1 MTAPDQHH
9 LSQLTAALRN
19 GQLSAVQASTQCLQ
33 RIALHDGALHAFIA
47 VEREAALR
55 EAEQLDTAAQA
66 GQPMGPLHGVP
77 LAVKDL
83 FQRSGKTTSAGSTV
97 YPQPASVDATVI
109 TRLRNAGAVLLG
121 TLNLDEF
128 AAGGTGMNAHFGRCC
143 NPWDLQ
149 RITGGSSSGSAAAVA
164 AGLVPATLG
173 SDTGGSARVPAAYC
187 GVTAIKPSFGL
198 VSLDG
203 VFPRAPPF
211 DSISPMG
218 HSVEDCQT
226 VLAVIA
232 GGLTDAVPAL
242 PALDRALAQA
252 AKLQLGV
259 ALAQFA
265 DAADTAVMD
274 TLEIAVGVLGRATS
288 GHHKVQLPDLD
299 LMTSLHQTVV
309 KIEGA
314 RIHREVLRTQAGD
327 ISLAARGAI
336 ETGLFLDPSLAARAL
351 AVRSAILEHFLA
363 VAFAD
368 ADVLLLPVT
377 MSVAPRAQ
385 DVSQASASD
394 IVAFFA
400 QSGRACRFVNYLGLP
415 ALSLPCGFVDG
426 LPVGLQLVG
435 RPNREAELFAL
446 GRGYQQMTEFHLRQ
460 PAAWD

>member
-1 MTAPDQHH
+1 MTSPDQYH
-9 LSQLTAALRN
+9 LSGLTVALRN
-19 GQLSAVQASTQCLQ
+19 GQLSAVQASTQCLE

-47 VEREAALR
+47 VERQAALR
-55 EAEQLDTAAQA
+55 RAEQLDAAAEA

-77 LAVKDL
+77 LAVKDF
-83 FQRSGKTTSAGSTV
+83 FQRSGKTTTAGSIV
-97 YPQPASVDATVI
+97 YPQPAIADAIVI
-109 TRLRNAGAVLLG
+109 TRLRRAGAVVLG

-143 NPWDLQ
+143 NPWDLD
-149 RITGGSSSGSAAAVA
+149 RITGGSSSGSAVAVA
-164 AGLVPATLG
+164 AGLVPVTLG

-226 VLAVIA
+226 LLAVIA
-232 GGLTDAVPAL
+232 GGPATQPVL
-242 PALDRALAQA
+242 PALDNALARAGTLRLGIALGQFAGVADNAVTGCLEQA
-252 AKLQLGV
+252 AGM
-259 ALAQFA
+259 LAG
-265 DAADTAVMD
+265 AV
-274 TLEIAVGVLGRATS
+274 S
-288 GHHKVQLPDLD
+288 GQCIVRLPDLD
-299 LMTSLHQTVV
+299 LMTGLHQTVV
-309 KIEGA
+309 KSEGA
-314 RIHREVLRTQAGD
+314 RIHREVLRTRANE

-336 ETGLFLDPSLAARAL
+336 ETGLFLDPALASRAL
-351 AVRSAILEHFLA
+351 AVRASVLDHFLA
-363 VAFAD
+363 NAFAD

-377 MSVAPRAQ
+377 MTVAPRAQ
-385 DVSQASASD
+385 GVSQASASD

-400 QSGRACRFVNYLGLP
+400 HSGRACRFVNYLGLP

-435 RPNREAELFAL
+435 RPNREVDLFAL
-446 GRGYQQMTEFHLRQ
+446 GRAYQQMTDFHLRR
-460 PAAWD
+460 PAALG

>member
-1 MTAPDQHH
+1 MTSPDQSH
-9 LSQLTAALRN
+9 LSAMAAAIRG
-19 GQLSAVQASTQCLQ
+19 GQLSAVQASTQCLE
-33 RIALHDGALHAFIA
+33 RIAQRDGALHAFIA

-55 EAEQLDTAAQA
+55 DAEQLDAAAQA
-66 GQPMGPLHGVP
+66 GKPMGLLHGLP

-83 FQRSGKTTSAGSTV
+83 FHRSGKPTSAGSTV
-97 YPQPASVDATVI
+97 YPQPANTDATVI
-109 TRLRNAGAVLLG
+109 TRLRQAGAVLLG

-143 NPWDLQ
+143 NPWDLD
-149 RITGGSSSGSAAAVA
+149 RITGGSSSGSAVAVA
-164 AGLVPATLG
+164 ANLVPVTLG

-198 VSLDG
+198 VSLEG

-226 VLAVIA
+226 LLAVIA
-232 GGLTDAVPAL
+232 GGPSGRAPPL
-242 PALDRALAQA
+242 PEMDRALAQA
-252 AKLQLGV
+252 AKLRLGV
-259 ALAQFA
+259 AVAQFT
-265 DAADTAVMD
+265 DAVDSAVMD
-274 TLEIAVGVLGRATS
+274 KLEIAVGVLGRAAS
-288 GHHKVQLPDLD
+288 GQRKVQLPDLD
-299 LMTSLHQTVV
+299 LMTSLHQAVV
-309 KIEGA
+309 KFEGA
-314 RIHREVLRTQAGD
+314 RIHRGVLRTQAGG

-336 ETGLFLDPSLAARAL
+336 ETGLFLDPSVASRAL
-351 AVRSAILEHFLA
+351 AVRAAILEHFLA

-377 MSVAPRAQ
+377 MSVAPLAQ

-435 RPNREAELFAL
+435 RPNREDELFAL
-446 GRGYQQMTEFHLRQ
+446 GRAYQQMTDFHLRQ
-460 PAAWD
+460 PGAWN